1 MDQQG
6 QSTVEYALILLGAAA
21 IALALVSWVTGS
33 NVVGRLFD
41 TVIDRILGRAVTRH
55 RSARGQATVEVA
67 LVLPVVV
74 VVLAVL
80 VQVGLLVRDRIVVVH
95 AARAAARAVAVD
107 PSSAAAAAALSTQPG
122 VASDATVSVGG
133 DPRPGGLVTGHGLR
147 RARPG
152 CRLVGYLVS
161 GVELREQ
168 LSARVEERPAT
179 GAVIKKPGRDPGRGR
194 RRGRPPWPGWSR

>member
-1 MDQQG
+1 
-6 QSTVEYALILLGAAA
+6 
-21 IALALVSWVTGS
+21 
-33 NVVGRLFD
+33 
-41 TVIDRILGRAVTRH
+41 
-55 RSARGQATVEVA
+55 
-67 LVLPVVV
+67 VLPVVV

-133 DPRPGGLVTGHGLR
+133 TPRPGGLVTVTVS
-147 RARPG
+147 ARPT
-152 CRLVGYLVS
+152 RLPLVGYLVS

-168 LSARVEERPAT
+168 LSARVEERPA
-179 GAVIKKPGRDPGRGR
+179 PGP
-194 RRGRPPWPGWSR
+194 